1 MKLLQ
6 AGILIWHFKK
16 PRCSTPKF
24 TLHSDPKRASCA
36 VRSQSFA
43 TEMFNTEAYPLYWHR
58 EQAVQSDHRALL
70 QRCST
75 LKLTLYTDTES
86 KLCSQIT
93 ELSYRDVQ
101 HWSLPFILTQ
111 RASCAVWSQSF
122 PTEMFNTEAYPLYWH
137 REQAVQSDHRALLQ
151 RCSTLKLTL
160 YTDTE
165 SKLCSLITELCYSR
179 TMLSGYWSSGNQ
191 HLDTIC

>member
-1 MKLLQ
+1 
-6 AGILIWHFKK
+6 
-16 PRCSTPKF
+16 
-24 TLHSDPKRASCA
+24 
-36 VRSQSFA
+36 
-43 TEMFNTEAYPLYWHR
+43 MFNTKVYPSFWP
-58 EQAVQSDHRALL
+58 
-70 QRCST
+70 
-75 LKLTLYTDTES
+75 KES

-93 ELSYRDVQ
+93 ELCYRDVQ

-122 PTEMFNTEAYPLYWH
+122 ATEMFNTEAYPLYWH

-165 SKLCSLITELCYSR
+165 SKLCSLITELCYR
-179 TMLSGYWSSGNQ
+179 DVQHWSLPFILTQRASCAVWSQ
-191 HLDTIC
+191 SFATAEPCYLDTDHLEISTLILYVNTHHWPRNLYSGSGF